1 MPCPYA
7 ERVRP
12 SLTSLEGVVGLD
24 VYCKSAYVK
33 VSSRVRP
40 CLTDDY
46 VNCPFYPRKG
56 AVEVTASRFA
66 NVLGDLVVVK
76 ELNSRLKDMVFL
88 TELALDGEVVDTVSL
103 RDASKLN
110 LKDVVDKHV
119 DGGLIYAY
127 LIPKSGS
134 WRFRFLADTRSRM
147 IGLLLEGED
156 GILEGEDALEKL
168 LEKREPA
175 TLTVIKRYGASSSI
189 VTPKKEEVEEIKVR
203 EIK

>member
-33 VSSRVRP
+33 VSSKVRP

-56 AVEVTASRFA
+56 DVGSTSRFA
-66 NVLGDLVVVK
+66 DVLGDLVVVK
-76 ELNSRLKDMVFL
+76 ELNSRLKDIVFL
-88 TELALDGEVVDTVSL
+88 TELTLEGEVVDIVSL
-103 RDASKLN
+103 RDVSKLN
-110 LKDVVDKHV
+110 LRDVVDKHV

-127 LIPKSGS
+127 LIPRSGN
-134 WRFRFLADTRSRM
+134 WRFRMLADTKSRC
-147 IGLLLEGED
+147 IGLILEDENR
-156 GILEGEDALEKL
+156 ILEGEEALEKL
-168 LEKREPA
+168 LEKRDSA
-175 TLTVIKRYGASSSI
+175 TLTVIRRYGASSSV
-189 VTPKKEEVEEIKVR
+189 VTPKKEEVEEIKIR
-203 EIK
+203 EVK